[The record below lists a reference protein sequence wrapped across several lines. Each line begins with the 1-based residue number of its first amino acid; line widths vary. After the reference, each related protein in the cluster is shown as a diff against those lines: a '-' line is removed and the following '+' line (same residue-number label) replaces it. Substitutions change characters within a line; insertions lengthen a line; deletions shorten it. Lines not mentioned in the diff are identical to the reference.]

1 MLKPHFIEL
10 NHLKSTIFCGLNPPV
25 KSLNEVRPLAV
36 NLGPGWGEIYGIL
49 RKNPGEK
56 NGTPGKWGKYLWF
69 FNGKHSEDIN
79 LYVWNMEKSISFF
92 MRILKWSDDLC

>member
-56 NGTPGKWGKYLWF
+56 MEHLENGENIYGFLMENTLKISIYMSGTYGKIYIF
-69 FNGKHSEDIN
+69 FYADTKM
-79 LYVWNMEKSISFF
+79 V
-92 MRILKWSDDLC
+92 

>member
-56 NGTPGKWGKYLWF
+56 KWNTWKMGK
-69 FNGKHSEDIN
+69 I
-79 LYVWNMEKSISFF
+79 F
-92 MRILKWSDDLC
+92 MVF